1 MRSLK
6 TLIKESLIPPLP
18 APDVQW
24 LRLLQADWQVVADLA
39 GADLVMWLPTG
50 TGAFVAVA
58 LSRPSTATTVHV
70 DDVVGLFASTARA
83 EELQQ
88 AFDTGEIVD
97 ATSVNWAGSYSMT
110 VQCVPVVCDGR
121 VIAVISREANYSS
134 PLLYSSYDSW
144 TTQAADVIFQMI
156 ARGEYPYDTTPT
168 VSSHGVP
175 RVMDGVIL
183 LDENGRILKMTPNAN
198 SCMRRLGIHG
208 SLVGKI
214 LVEALTK
221 RVRDEAVVDETLA
234 VVAMG
239 RASWRAEVEANA
251 STIGL
256 RALPLLEDGKRLGA
270 VILTRDVTEMRRREQ
285 ELMTKDATIREIHH
299 RVKNNLQTVSAL
311 LRMQSRRSNSEEVK
325 AALHEAGRRV
335 ATIATVHEALS
346 QNVDESV
353 NFDEVASTV
362 LRLAASVAATDRRA
376 EVIIEGK
383 FGQVPADA
391 ASALATVLTELV
403 TNSVEHGMR
412 DRDGTVWVR
421 AKREGKLLNVI
432 VEDDGIGISE
442 GSPRSGLGTQI
453 IHMMVQ
459 SELHGTIDWAKRYGE
474 AGEVNGTTVTL
485 RLHID

>member
-6 TLIKESLIPPLP
+6 TLIKESVIPPLP
-18 APDVQW
+18 EKDIQW

-39 GADLVMWLPTG
+39 GADLVLWLPTG

-58 LSRPSTATTVHV
+58 LSRPSTSTTVHV

-83 EELQQ
+83 EELQR
-88 AFDTGEIVD
+88 ALDTGKILD
-97 ATSVNWAGSYSMT
+97 ATPVNWAGTYSMT
-110 VQCVPVVCDGR
+110 VQCIPVVRDGQ
-121 VIAVISREANYSS
+121 VIAVMSREANYSS
-134 PLLYSSYDSW
+134 PVLYSSYDAW
-144 TTQAADVIFQMI
+144 TTQAADVLFQMI

-175 RVMDGVIL
+175 RVMDGAIL
-183 LDENGRILKMTPNAN
+183 IDENGVVQEMTPNAN
-198 SCMRRLGIHG
+198 SCMRRLGIRG
-208 SLVGKI
+208 SLSGKV
-214 LVEALTK
+214 LVEALT
-221 RVRDEAVVDETLA
+221 RNVRDETVIDETLS
-234 VVAMG
+234 VVGMG
-239 RASWRAEVEANA
+239 RASWRAEIEANA
-251 STIGL
+251 SAIGL
-256 RALPLLEDGKRLGA
+256 RALPLMENGKRLGA

-311 LRMQSRRSNSEEVK
+311 LRMQSRRSSSEEVK

-346 QNVDESV
+346 HNVEESV
-353 NFDEVASTV
+353 AFDEVAATV
-362 LRLAASVAATDRRA
+362 LRLAASVATTDHYA
-376 EVIIEGK
+376 EVVIEGE
-383 FGQVPADA
+383 FGEVPAEA

-403 TNSVEHGMR
+403 TNSVEHGLR

-421 AKREGKLLNVI
+421 AKRDGSSLLVV
-432 VEDDGIGISE
+432 VEDDGVGIDE
-442 GSPRSGLGTQI
+442 GTPRSGLGTQI

-459 SELHGTIDWAKRYGE
+459 SELRGTIDWAKRYDD

-485 RLHID
+485 RLHIE